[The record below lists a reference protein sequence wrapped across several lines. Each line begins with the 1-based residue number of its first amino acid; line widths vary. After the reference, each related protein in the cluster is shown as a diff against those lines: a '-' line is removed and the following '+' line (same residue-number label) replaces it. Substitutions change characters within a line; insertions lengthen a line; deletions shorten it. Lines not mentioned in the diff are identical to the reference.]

1 MSAIKLSELTQ
12 MLQNSIEN
20 QFGRKLFLVLA
31 ETSSLKVYHDRKQVY
46 FNLVEKPQGEGIKAE
61 MSVAG
66 FGKGYQA
73 LLDFETQTGRPLA
86 DGMEVLVGV
95 MVDYKPAYGLKL
107 ILQSIDAQYSVG
119 VIERQRQLNIE
130 RLVKENPDAAILR
143 DGVLY
148 TRNKGLRMAA
158 VIKRIAI
165 ISTSQAAGFEDFI
178 HGLKQNS
185 FGYNFGFDLYSAR
198 VQGEHNA
205 DALVNQLLNIYN
217 SDKNY
222 DVVLIMR
229 GGGSATDLLLFD
241 TYAVLRA
248 VARFPIP
255 IITGLGH
262 LRDTTLCDLAAHKAL
277 KTPTMVAEHIINY
290 NRSFEEAICQSLEKI
305 KQAMRLTIANAGFQL
320 QSCTQ
325 QLSYSS
331 HGFIAKRDTALQ
343 SVLAGIKHAARIQIR
358 EQEMMLEN
366 QQRNIIKAG
375 INRLAHEKLRVAE
388 VQNILKTNAS
398 FRLTECRNRLEL
410 LFLKLNQSN
419 PSEIFLKGYVQVVQ
433 NSSWVKRLGDL
444 EDGEFELIFS
454 DGSARVKL
462 LNKTQ
467 K

>member
-1 MSAIKLSELTQ
+1 MSALKLSELTQ
-12 MLQNSIEN
+12 MLQNSIES

-31 ETSSLKVYHDRKQVY
+31 ETSSLKIYHDRKQVY

-86 DGMEVLVGV
+86 DGMEILVGV

-119 VIERQRQLNIE
+119 VIERQRQLNID

-143 DGVLY
+143 NGVLY

-165 ISTSQAAGFEDFI
+165 ISTTQAAGFEDFM
-178 HGLKQNS
+178 HGLNKNA
-185 FGYNFGFDLYSAR
+185 FDYKFGFDLYSAK

-241 TYAVLRA
+241 TYAILRA

-262 LRDTTLCDLAAHKAL
+262 LRDTTLCDLAAHTAL
-277 KTPTMVAEHIINY
+277 KTPTMVAEFIIQY
-290 NRSFEEAICQSLEKI
+290 NRSFEEAICQSFEKI
-305 KQAMRLTIANAGFQL
+305 KQTTRLTLANAEFQI
-320 QSCTQ
+320 QSYTQ

-331 HGFIAKRDTALQ
+331 RGFISKRDAALQ
-343 SVLAGIKHAARIQIR
+343 SVLSEIRSTARIHIR
-358 EQEMMLEN
+358 EQEALLVN
-366 QQRNIIKAG
+366 QRHNIIKAG
-375 INRLAHEKLRVAE
+375 FNRVANEKLRITE
-388 VQNILKTNAS
+388 VQNSLKTNTN
-398 FRLTECRNRLEL
+398 FKLTACRNQLEQ

-433 NSSWVKRLGDL
+433 NSSWIKRLADL
-444 EDGEFELIFS
+444 EENEFDLIFA
-454 DGSARVKL
+454 DGTARVKL
-462 LNKTQ
+462 LTKTE

>member
-1 MSAIKLSELTQ
+1 MSAIKLSILAQ
-12 MLQNSIEN
+12 MLQNSIES
-20 QFGRKLFLVLA
+20 QFGRKIFLVLA

-73 LLDFETQTGRPLA
+73 ILDFETQTGRPLA

-95 MVDYKPAYGLKL
+95 MVDFKPAYGLKL

-119 VIERQRQLNIE
+119 VIERQRQLNID

-143 DGVLY
+143 NGILY

-178 HGLKQNS
+178 DGLRKNTL
-185 FGYNFGFDLYSAR
+185 GYNFGFDLYSAR

-241 TYAVLRA
+241 TYPVLRA

-255 IITGLGH
+255 VITGLGH
-262 LRDTTLCDLAAHKAL
+262 LRDTTLCDLAAHTAL
-277 KTPTMVAEHIINY
+277 KTPTMVAEFIINY
-290 NRSFEEAICQSLEKI
+290 NRSFEEAICQSFEKI
-305 KQAMRLTIANAGFQL
+305 KQSTRLTIANAAFQL
-320 QSCTQ
+320 QSCAQ

-331 HGFIAKRDTALQ
+331 RGLITKREIALQ
-343 SVLAGIKHAARIQIR
+343 NVLEGIKHAARIQIK
-358 EQEMMLEN
+358 EQDVMLVN
-366 QQRNIIKAG
+366 HQHNMTKAG
-375 INRLAHEKLRVAE
+375 MNRIAHEKLRLAE
-388 VQNILKTNAS
+388 VRNNLKISAS
-398 FRLTECRNRLEL
+398 FTLTECRNRIEL
-410 LFLKLNQSN
+410 LVLKLNQSN
-419 PSEIFLKGYVQVVQ
+419 PSEIFLKGYVQAVQ
-433 NSSWVKRLGDL
+433 NATWIKRLADL
-444 EDGEFELIFS
+444 EAGEFELIFS

-462 LNKTQ
+462 LNKTL

>member
-31 ETSSLKVYHDRKQVY
+31 ETSSLKIYHDRKQVF
-46 FNLVEKPQGEGIKAE
+46 FNLVEKPQGQGIKAE
-61 MSVAG
+61 MSVSG

-73 LLDFETQTGRPLA
+73 ILDFEAQTGRPLA

-95 MVDYKPAYGLKL
+95 MVDFKPAYGLKL

-119 VIERQRQLNIE
+119 VIERQRQLNID
-130 RLVKENPDAAILR
+130 RLVQENPDAAILR
-143 DGVLY
+143 NGVLY

-331 HGFIAKRDTALQ
+331 RGFLSKRDTAIQ
-343 SVLAGIKHAARIQIR
+343 SVLAGIKHAARIQIK